1 MARVN
6 LMPWREQLREER
18 KMEFIG
24 LLLGA
29 SIGAA
34 CIVSV
39 IDFGFRGD
47 IINQQARIDFL
58 RREILV
64 LDARTAQI
72 DDLKVKWAQIESR
85 MQVIQDLQDSRPV
98 VVRVFSELMIA
109 LPAGVYFNGLQ
120 REENRLQ
127 IEGIAASNNE
137 VAQLMRRLDDSEWF
151 INPSLQQIS
160 AAIVDS
166 DDSQA
171 KAFSLWLLLKSP
183 RRAEG
188 L

>member
-1 MARVN
+1 
-6 LMPWREQLREER
+6 
-18 KMEFIG
+18 
-24 LLLGA
+24 
-29 SIGAA
+29 
-34 CIVSV
+34 
-39 IDFGFRGD
+39 
-47 IINQQARIDFL
+47 
-58 RREILV
+58 
-64 LDARTAQI
+64 
-72 DDLKVKWAQIESR
+72 
-85 MQVIQDLQDSRPV
+85 V